1 MNNKS
6 KEKVIKFI
14 RIFHTLFIFY
24 FFIAVPLAIFG
35 VLAKYPLLN
44 FITFATAISTVIFQI
59 VGECPLTDLESKL
72 LKKNQKVFT
81 IRLFKW
87 MGFKISRIAVTILW
101 AFIFGSIIISY
112 LVY

>member
-1 MNNKS
+1 MLT
-6 KEKVIKFI
+6 IKII
-14 RIFHTLFIFY
+14 RLFHTLFILY
-24 FFIAVPLAIFG
+24 FFIVTPFAIFG
-35 VLAKYPLLN
+35 ILSNYPLLY
-44 FITFATAISTVIFQI
+44 FITFITSIITVMFHIF
-59 VGECPLTDLESKL
+59 GECPLTDLESKI

-87 MGFKISRIAVTILW
+87 MGFKISRRAVTILW